1 MTRRI
6 DAASARETRSCE
18 SCGQTFEPARTDALF
33 CSAACRQ
40 RAYRRRGGVTDSPG
54 AALQI
59 FPVGGSVM
67 DNPGVADETGAR
79 VTDNPAGLEVI
90 SWRPSGTCAHC
101 RKQDTL
107 VYLVQSPFKEVPNEV
122 LHLHH
127 AAAWFVA
134 AARQV
139 TRHCV
144 QEEGSP

>member
-40 RAYRRRGGVTDSPG
+40 RAYRSRRVGVADNPG
-54 AALQI
+54 AA
-59 FPVGGSVM
+59 V
-67 DNPGVADETGAR
+67 ETGAR
-79 VTDNPAGLEVI
+79 VTDNSAGLEVI
-90 SWRPSGTCAHC
+90 SWRPSGICAHC
-101 RKQDTL
+101 GRQDGL

>member
-40 RAYRRRGGVTDSPG
+40 RAYRRRGGV
-54 AALQI
+54 
-59 FPVGGSVM
+59 M
-67 DNPGVADETGAR
+67 DNPGAAVETGAR
-79 VTDNPAGLEVI
+79 VTDNSAGLEVI
-90 SWRPSGTCAHC
+90 SWRPGETCAHC
-101 RKQDTL
+101 GRQDTL
-107 VYLVQSPFKEVPNEV
+107 VYLIQSPFKEVPNEV